1 MIPEQIVLHTLSRQL
16 ELVFAGQHYRLDAEY
31 LRVHSPS
38 AEVRGH
44 GADIP
49 KLVTGKEMVGI
60 RALEPVGHY
69 ALKIIFDDG
78 HDSGLYSWA
87 YLHELATRHAE
98 NWAAYLA
105 RLEQEGGRRQ
115 SAIIATFKEL

>member
-1 MIPEQIVLHTLSRQL
+1 MIPEQIVLHTQSRQL

-44 GADIP
+44 GADTP
-49 KLVTGKEMVGI
+49 KLVTGKELVGI

-87 YLHELATRHAE
+87 YLHELATQHAQK
-98 NWAAYLA
+98 WSAYLA

-115 SAIIATFKEL
+115 SAIIATFKQL